1 MLKQPSAMN
10 AAEKLMRLAELER
23 AERLLLPTEASQSE
37 RVRIA
42 AERAAIIAAVPLPP
56 LHLMGEWRAG
66 PWSAAFAAQF
76 PSVDADD
83 VLAWFAN
90 AINAGTRTAY
100 EEGEQAGMQRR
111 QAHEAEKLQ
120 ALAQQ
125 CDKLAGALE
134 TIRTAIQDGHVRSGV
149 NLTNLETGK
158 SRSLGEYVAEAL
170 QAAGR

>member
-10 AAEKLMRLAELER
+10 AAEKLLRLAELER
-23 AERLLLPTEASQSE
+23 AERLLLPHESSDRE

-42 AERAAIIAAVPLPP
+42 AERTAIIAAVPLPP

-90 AINAGTRTAY
+90 AINAGSATAY
-100 EEGEQAGMQRR
+100 AEGVDAGTAKTKADADAIMT
-111 QAHEAEKLQ
+111 KLVE
-120 ALAQQ
+120 
-125 CDKLAGALE
+125 ALE
-134 TIRTAIQDGHVRSGV
+134 TVRDGIQQGV
-149 NLTNLETGK
+149 IKCSALMTNLETGK
-158 SRSLGEYVAEAL
+158 ARNLGEYVAEAL
-170 QAAGR
+170 QSVGR